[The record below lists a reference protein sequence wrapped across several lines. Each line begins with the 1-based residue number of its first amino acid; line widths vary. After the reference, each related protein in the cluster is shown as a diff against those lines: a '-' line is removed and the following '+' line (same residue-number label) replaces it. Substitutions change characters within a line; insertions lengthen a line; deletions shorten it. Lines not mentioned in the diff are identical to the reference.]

1 MKLLAEVFLNAA
13 IESVS
18 PFAKRK
24 RCQSSGGGKGKGPL
38 LFPLVISGEKWTRLL
53 LSRAIFSQII
63 PASISPL
70 WWHFEGQWSS
80 KTSSALYDSHGAS
93 GDTLTEPVPSA
104 PALSYSFLWTVCRL
118 LPGRTET
125 DSCMFKTRA
134 NPSCLKNK
142 NKKNNLLYDSQ
153 LVFLLPLTEGLFTE
167 IQPQWAIQVSEECVS
182 VCVKGRGRETMRTEI
197 RGYLF
202 SIRMFQVRQASD
214 DENRGT
220 NKRKR
225 RKEEGGGGSVAVSL
239 LHITVSMLKAS
250 LFSKES
256 QNVSFVKRDA
266 HTRTARRKIN
276 HVQDRYILKHQF
288 RATWGSILIS
298 RSSLDQMLRGEN

>member
-1 MKLLAEVFLNAA
+1 M
-13 IESVS
+13 
-18 PFAKRK
+18 
-24 RCQSSGGGKGKGPL
+24 
-38 LFPLVISGEKWTRLL
+38 T
-53 LSRAIFSQII
+53 
-63 PASISPL
+63 
-70 WWHFEGQWSS
+70 
-80 KTSSALYDSHGAS
+80 
-93 GDTLTEPVPSA
+93 PS
-104 PALSYSFLWTVCRL
+104 
-118 LPGRTET
+118 
-125 DSCMFKTRA
+125 
-134 NPSCLKNK
+134 
-142 NKKNNLLYDSQ
+142 
-153 LVFLLPLTEGLFTE
+153 FLLPLTEGLITE

-266 HTRTARRKIN
+266 HTRTARKKIN
-276 HVQDRYILKHQF
+276 HVQERYILKHQF
-288 RATWGSILIS
+288 RATWGLILIS
-298 RSSLDQMLRGEN
+298 HLRKVLSTKCWEEKISINALSCHQPVAP